1 MRHWLLVVLVAVS
14 GWLIGGEADAQV
26 SGQFRESFIKNS
38 SASCTVAV
46 HKDNPALPETNI
58 QTYCVCMATAQADI
72 TRPDDI
78 AYMNQHNKASDDY
91 QRRLLPLATRCS
103 ASAGI

>member
-1 MRHWLLVVLVAVS
+1 MRLWWLVALATVS
-14 GWLIGGEADAQV
+14 GWLIGGGADAQV
-26 SGQFRESFIKNS
+26 TGQFRESFIKNS
-38 SASCTVAV
+38 SASCMAAV
-46 HKDNPALPETNI
+46 VRDNPALPETKI

-72 TRPDDI
+72 TTPEDV
-78 AYMNQHNKASDDY
+78 AYMNEHGKASGDY